1 MKFIHHYT
9 GEWERS
15 DCNTAATRS
24 PGFVREYQ
32 NLNAIDDAWIKS
44 QFQTALELG
53 HEDFDYHIGSTR
65 IVCNPRGYDGYEARA
80 GFWQPKLIEL

>member
-1 MKFIHHYT
+1 MKFVYHYT

-53 HEDFDYHIGSTR
+53 EP
-65 IVCNPRGYDGYEARA
+65 V
-80 GFWQPKLIEL
+80 LIMGGHVFQLRD